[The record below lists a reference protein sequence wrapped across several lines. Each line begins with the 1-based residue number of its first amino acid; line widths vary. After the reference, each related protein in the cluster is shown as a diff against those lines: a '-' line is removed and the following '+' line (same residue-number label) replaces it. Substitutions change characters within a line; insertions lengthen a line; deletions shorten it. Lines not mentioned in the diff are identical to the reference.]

1 MKLRFQLLEGD
12 RKAYYESSQWTVRQ
26 NKEEIQ
32 RLKAQNKQL
41 AEEIAL
47 IRKKYGLDINT
58 SQSGGSS
65 ILDKL
70 EQRVCDL
77 QKRFDESLS
86 NNKMKESS
94 LKELQSE
101 LEILKREEDLIKATD
116 ADSEINKV
124 STLHIVKYCIY
135 SIYTAFIKHTTGNPI
150 VGKQTG
156 QGSD

>member
-1 MKLRFQLLEGD
+1 MRIFDKTAMVEEELQDLKLRFQLLEGD
-12 RKAYYESSQWTVRQ
+12 RKAYYESSQWTVKQ

-41 AEEIAL
+41 AEEIGI

-58 SQSGGSS
+58 SQSGGST

-77 QKRFDESLS
+77 QKRFDESQS
-86 NNKMKESS
+86 NNKVKEHV

-101 LEILKREEDLIKATD
+101 MEILKREEDLIKATD

-124 STLHIVKYCIY
+124 CAYC
-135 SIYTAFIKHTTGNPI
+135 N
-150 VGKQTG
+150 
-156 QGSD
+156 

>member
-1 MKLRFQLLEGD
+1 MRIFDKTAMVEEELQDLKLRFQLLEGD
-12 RKAYYESSQWTVRQ
+12 RKAYYESSQWTVKQ

-41 AEEIAL
+41 AEEIGI

-58 SQSGGSS
+58 SQSGGST

-77 QKRFDESLS
+77 QKRFDESQS
-86 NNKMKESS
+86 NNKVKEHV

-101 LEILKREEDLIKATD
+101 MEILKREEDLIKATD

-124 STLHIVKYCIY
+124 CTYC
-135 SIYTAFIKHTTGNPI
+135 N
-150 VGKQTG
+150 
-156 QGSD
+156 